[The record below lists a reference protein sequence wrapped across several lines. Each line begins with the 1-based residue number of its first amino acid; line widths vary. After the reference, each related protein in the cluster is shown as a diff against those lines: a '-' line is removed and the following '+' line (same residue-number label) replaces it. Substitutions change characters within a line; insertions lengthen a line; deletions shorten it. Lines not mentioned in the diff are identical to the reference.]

1 MTTETEKLFRDDK
14 SLKNWVFAWAADVKG
29 IPLDS
34 EINDLIWVI
43 EKHTRAT
50 PQPIGAWLPIET
62 YDYEKSPQVIL
73 AGFITPSEYAQSN
86 GSKPF
91 WEISIGR
98 CWHVN
103 TRKFT
108 GFLGQQP
115 THWMPL
121 PKPPE
126 DR

>member
-1 MTTETEKLFRDDK
+1 MNTQEAIGLLNYMLRDIDNDAPNG
-14 SLKNWVFAWAADVKG
+14 KNC
-29 IPLDS
+29 
-34 EINDLIWVI
+34 I
-43 EKHTRAT
+43 EAQALTHAIEHMKRW
-50 PQPIGAWLPIET
+50 QWQPIET
-62 YDYEKSPQVIL
+62 YDYETFPLVML

-115 THWMPL
+115 THWMQL
-121 PKPPE
+121 PEPPQE
-126 DR
+126 RKD

>member
-1 MTTETEKLFRDDK
+1 MTNIEQIKRQMPYSSEDEKAYINCQLSNERARGFNEAIDLLH
-14 SLKNWVFAWAADVKG
+14 SKG
-29 IPLDS
+29 L
-34 EINDLIWVI
+34 LMVW
-43 EKHTRAT
+43 
-50 PQPIGAWLPIET
+50 QPIET
-62 YDYEKSPQVIL
+62 YDYEKFPLVML

-121 PKPPE
+121 PAAPE
-126 DR
+126 GDA

>member
-1 MTTETEKLFRDDK
+1 MTIDIEKLKEKVIFDFEEERE
-14 SLKNWVFAWAADVKG
+14 G
-29 IPLDS
+29 
-34 EINDLIWVI
+34 EIGHVYKLGLY
-43 EKHTRAT
+43 HTIDYLHSRGYLGGV
-50 PQPIGAWLPIET
+50 PEWQPIET
-62 YDYEKSPQVIL
+62 YDYDGLPQVLL

-86 GSKPF
+86 GSKPG

-108 GFLGQQP
+108 GFFFLGQQP

-121 PKPPE
+121 PAAPKGE
-126 DR
+126 TK

>member
-1 MTTETEKLFRDDK
+1 MTTKDQAQNALD
-14 SLKNWVFAWAADVKG
+14 AAITDGWQV
-29 IPLDS
+29 
-34 EINDLIWVI
+34 
-43 EKHTRAT
+43 
-50 PQPIGAWLPIET
+50 IET
-62 YDYEKSPQVIL
+62 YDYINFPLVLL
-73 AGFITPSEYAQSN
+73 AGFITPSEYAQEN

-121 PKPPE
+121 PKPPKTE
-126 DR
+126 E

>member
-1 MTTETEKLFRDDK
+1 MDIDQIKREVGDKLSKLIPNSYSDNTMLNTIDYLH
-14 SLKNWVFAWAADVKG
+14 SLGYLGGVPEW
-29 IPLDS
+29 
-34 EINDLIWVI
+34 
-43 EKHTRAT
+43 
-50 PQPIGAWLPIET
+50 QPIET
-62 YDYEKSPQVIL
+62 YDYEKFPLVML

-121 PKPPE
+121 PAAPKGE
-126 DR
+126 TK